1 MPRQASIGL
10 PLKES
15 ASAAPRQQSRGPVQQ
30 QSRHPESIKLPCG
43 SVVIIHTSDG
53 LMRWLMLAPS
63 AETNSHPQ
71 GSSRTAVCNF
81 YACWEAGPIL
91 ANCQLGWP
99 LWWRLSCCP
108 LHCTG
113 PGIRPG
119 NGVHAGPKRSGA
131 AHELHGVSRL
141 GNKAKTS
148 LNGNAPS
155 FVPGTPSAPQ
165 QPAAANGGHVPNGH
179 HAVSYRNAAAGLL
192 TASSGE
198 TSDQN
203 GAAAGSQVLFLW
215 RSGGQ
220 DATLT

>member
-1 MPRQASIGL
+1 M
-10 PLKES
+10 
-15 ASAAPRQQSRGPVQQ
+15 
-30 QSRHPESIKLPCG
+30 
-43 SVVIIHTSDG
+43 
-53 LMRWLMLAPS
+53 
-63 AETNSHPQ
+63 
-71 GSSRTAVCNF
+71 
-81 YACWEAGPIL
+81 
-91 ANCQLGWP
+91 
-99 LWWRLSCCP
+99 
-108 LHCTG
+108 
-113 PGIRPG
+113 RPG
-119 NGVHAGPKRSGA
+119 NGVHPSAKRSGA

-203 GAAAGSQVLFLW
+203 GAAAGSQVLFLLAFSW
-215 RSGGQ
+215 PGSGRTGRLPQGGLFSRTYQQMAIAEPRS
-220 DATLT
+220 DASDGSEASA

>member
-1 MPRQASIGL
+1 M
-10 PLKES
+10 
-15 ASAAPRQQSRGPVQQ
+15 
-30 QSRHPESIKLPCG
+30 
-43 SVVIIHTSDG
+43 
-53 LMRWLMLAPS
+53 
-63 AETNSHPQ
+63 
-71 GSSRTAVCNF
+71 
-81 YACWEAGPIL
+81 
-91 ANCQLGWP
+91 
-99 LWWRLSCCP
+99 
-108 LHCTG
+108 
-113 PGIRPG
+113 RPG
-119 NGVHAGPKRSGA
+119 NGVHAGPKRSGT

-215 RSGGQ
+215 LSVGQ
-220 DATLT
+220 NAKLIGTGCLRGWSSRAHLQMSIAEPCSDDSTGS